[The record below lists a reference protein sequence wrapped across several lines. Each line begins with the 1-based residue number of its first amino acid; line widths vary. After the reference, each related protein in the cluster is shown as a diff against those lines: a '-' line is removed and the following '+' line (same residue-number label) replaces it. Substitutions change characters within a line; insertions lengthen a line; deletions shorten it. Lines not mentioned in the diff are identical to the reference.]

1 MRTSIKLCHEE
12 VEYKK
17 TLGRYGKEMVKQN
30 HDNLKVML
38 NWLMQEDTYPSYDEY
53 KEAFLEQ
60 NKYRQWTPEAR
71 TEGAIQYLWKHQA
84 GKWNQ
89 QRNLKPFQNISEH
102 SISSH
107 PSHST
112 SSHLTTP
119 ITPISLHKSSSET
132 TENTRETPEAPRE
145 SQRNAETIE
154 NSENSL
160 YDEDEVEFIQ
170 RIRKRSHSEQSNNSL
185 YKKVPEM
192 NVATI
197 SAAGCAVSEVP
208 ADGSPTVPDP
218 LCTTPDKSKGELPQ
232 ENVCQKATLKI
243 NKPLPKEPK
252 KDTRYNYVFGV
263 DPEALEEYVQG
274 ELAEARALG
283 LQ

>member
-17 TLGRYGKEMVKQN
+17 TLGTYGKEMVKQN

-38 NWLMQEDTYPSYDEY
+38 NWLMQEDTYPPYEEY

-71 TEGAIQYLWKHQA
+71 AEGAIQWLWKHQV
-84 GKWNQ
+84 GKWKQ
-89 QRNLKPFQNISEH
+89 TMNLKPFQSISEH
-102 SISSH
+102 STQ
-107 PSHST
+107 SHSISPQFT
-112 SSHLTTP
+112 PP
-119 ITPISLHKSSSET
+119 ITPTTLHKSSSET
-132 TENTRETPEAPRE
+132 TENTQRIPEESRE
-145 SQRNAETIE
+145 SQRNVEAT
-154 NSENSL
+154 ENSL
-160 YDEDEVEFIQ
+160 SDEEDEFIQ
-170 RIRKRSHSEQSNNSL
+170 RIKKRSHSSNNSL
-185 YKKVPEM
+185 CKKVPEID
-192 NVATI
+192 VVTI

-208 ADGSPTVPDP
+208 AGGSPTVPDT

-232 ENVCQKATLKI
+232 ENVCQRATMKI

-263 DPEALEEYVQG
+263 DPEALEEFVQG